1 MSQTIERAEIKGVI
15 IAVSEDV
22 EGVTVYNTS
31 SNKGTVSNNL
41 GEFTISI
48 TVKDVLEISALQF
61 KKVSITITDEIIK
74 SKLLKIY
81 LSEQINQLE
90 VVLLRSGLSGVLAA
104 DISDGK
110 ERQVI
115 ELNLGNIDSMEFF
128 DDKAFDNGAIENAL
142 NSTINKGML
151 YNGMNLNA
159 ISEMIFKPKPKNH
172 VTEEAVNDE
181 KILKLMDIYT
191 NTFLSETY
199 KIPLEEVQAFVAFS
213 ENNGLHSGLL
223 KKENEFF
230 LINFLVKQSE
240 LFLKSSDV
248 KN

>member
-1 MSQTIERAEIKGVI
+1 MSQTIERAEKKGVI

-104 DISDGK
+104 DISDAK

-142 NSTINKGML
+142 NATINKGML

-159 ISEMIFKPKPKNH
+159 ISEMIFKPKPKKH

-213 ENNGLHSGLL
+213 ENNGLHPGLL

>member
-104 DISDGK
+104 DISDAK

-142 NSTINKGML
+142 NATINKGML
-151 YNGMNLNA
+151 YNGMNLIA
-159 ISEMIFKPKPKNH
+159 ISEMIFKPKKH